1 MTESVTRLQEA
12 RVQLDAVRSA
22 MADPL
27 KRWSADP
34 HRREVVPEVV
44 AALTE
49 LISREAAYQN
59 SLEQIVLELV
69 DRIGKL
75 DVAILE

>member
-75 DVAILE
+75 DVAILG

>member
-1 MTESVTRLQEA
+1 MEMTERVARLQEA
-12 RVQLDAVRSA
+12 RAQLDAVRSA

-44 AALTE
+44 AALAE

-59 SLEQIVLELV
+59 SLEQIVLELA
-69 DRIGKL
+69 DRI
-75 DVAILE
+75 DSNEPED